1 MRQNSKGF
9 KAVIQNSNARLVL
22 SQSHS
27 LTERLSQ
34 RAQNSLGTFHLYP
47 FTAYSRSG
55 LLEHLLAN
63 MAKTCIDN
71 SYEALR
77 NQRLELNKKKFEDL
91 GILRISKSLGEL
103 TNSEKKYQQRL
114 PKLKSKTTVVSEPR
128 RSSRARNPVPSYR
141 DEIDIGITHLRKRS
155 RSRSTSYGSYLARP
169 IEEVKEATPR
179 QRQRAME
186 AAVELQNNLKSENPS
201 FVKTMV
207 RSHVYSCFW
216 LGLPSKFCEDHLPK
230 TLFDMVLEDE
240 SGAEYEAKYIG
251 ERTGLSGGWRAF
263 ALEHKLDDGDALV
276 FELIEPARFKIYIIK
291 ALPFSIQEKIEDTVD
306 KEEISATKRKSKAS
320 TKLDLQP
327 IQTRRSKKAMVHA
340 SDDLASPQKLQPDS
354 ETDGG
359 DKSRDENPTKKNE
372 CVSQNFQKKG
382 QSVDSS
388 ELKKVKIDENSN
400 GCALQKRRKKPAPKL
415 LQRKAY

>member
-1 MRQNSKGF
+1 
-9 KAVIQNSNARLVL
+9 
-22 SQSHS
+22 
-27 LTERLSQ
+27 
-34 RAQNSLGTFHLYP
+34 
-47 FTAYSRSG
+47 
-55 LLEHLLAN
+55 

-77 NQRLELNKKKFEDL
+77 NQRLELNKRKFEDL

-240 SGAEYEAKYIG
+240 SGVEYEAKYIG
-251 ERTGLSGGWRAF
+251 VRTGLSGGWRAF

-291 ALPFSIQEKIEDTVD
+291 AFPLSIQEKIEDTVD

-327 IQTRRSKKAMVHA
+327 IQTRKSKKAMVHA

-354 ETDGG
+354 ETDSG

-372 CVSQNFQKKG
+372 SVSQNFQKKG

-415 LQRKAY
+415 LRRKAY